1 MGINSDAPRIAIAV
15 SRRID
20 VDSVCVENPLY
31 LPVRCGAVYDT
42 NAQPALQGDNT
53 GDNISEKRENYCEL
67 TVQYWLWKN
76 VHADYYGLCHYR
88 RYLSFA
94 ERHYRANDHGLV
106 SRPLLTERE
115 CARFGLLD
123 ARHMTK
129 EIEKY
134 DLIVPEA
141 APVSRMPLPRGTADT
156 VRELWSAHEDIFFEK
171 GMVDK
176 LLSAIER
183 AVPQYLP
190 AAMDYFAGDKHCGY
204 NCFVMSRQVFERF
217 CSFEIPIVDDLMDSL
232 NTREFPRSPAYA
244 GEMLFGVFVYHMK
257 TREKWRICEKQI
269 VFFEETRAVGRLQ
282 TIRCVCRSTLKRMVR
297 AAANPIFPLG
307 SRRRECGKRLYQKLL
322 CRGHR

>member
-1 MGINSDAPRIAIAV
+1 MGMNSDAPRIAIAV

-53 GDNISEKRENYCEL
+53 GDNISGKRENYCEL

-123 ARHMTK
+123 VQHMTK

-156 VRELWSAHEDIFFEK
+156 VRELWSARENIFFEK

-183 AVPQYLP
+183 AAPKYLP
-190 AAMDYFAGDKHCGY
+190 AAMDYFSGDNHCGY

-217 CSFEIPIVDDLMDSL
+217 CSFEFPIVDGLMESL

-269 VFFEETRAVGRLQ
+269 VFFGETRSLNVVERVGSLSRFHIVSLGRRV
-282 TIRCVCRSTLKRMVR
+282 TNLLI
-297 AAANPIFPLG
+297 PLG
-307 SRRRECGKRLYQKLL
+307 SPAREALKKRMLKY
-322 CRGHR
+322 

>member
-134 DLIVPEA
+134 DLIIPEA

-156 VRELWSAHEDIFFEK
+156 VRELWSARENIFFEK

-183 AVPQYLP
+183 AAPQYLP

-217 CSFEIPIVDDLMDSL
+217 CSFEFPIVDDLMESL

-244 GEMLFGVFVYHMK
+244 GEMLFGVYVYHMK

-269 VFFEETRAVGRLQ
+269 VFFGETRSLNVVERVGSLSRFHIVSLG
-282 TIRCVCRSTLKRMVR
+282 RSVTNLF
-297 AAANPIFPLG
+297 IPLG
-307 SRRRECGKRLYQKLL
+307 SPAREALKKRMLK
-322 CRGHR
+322 C

>member
-1 MGINSDAPRIAIAV
+1 
-15 SRRID
+15 
-20 VDSVCVENPLY
+20 
-31 LPVRCGAVYDT
+31 
-42 NAQPALQGDNT
+42 
-53 GDNISEKRENYCEL
+53 
-67 TVQYWLWKN
+67 
-76 VHADYYGLCHYR
+76 
-88 RYLSFA
+88 
-94 ERHYRANDHGLV
+94 
-106 SRPLLTERE
+106 
-115 CARFGLLD
+115 
-123 ARHMTK
+123 MTK

-176 LLSAIER
+176 LISVIER
-183 AVPQYLP
+183 AAPQYLP

-217 CSFEIPIVDDLMDSL
+217 CSFEFPIVDDLMESL

-257 TREKWRICEKQI
+257 TRENWRICEKQI
-269 VFFEETRAVGRLQ
+269 AFFEETRAVGRLQ

-297 AAANPIFPLG
+297 AAANPFFPLG

-322 CRGHR
+322 CRRHR